1 MPAERFISRLPI
13 KRLIHDSKPS
23 TISRLMV
30 GSFKLLIVVFVS
42 FFTHTEPR
50 LWPLSVW
57 AGWVVVVV
65 VMVVGCVC
73 DRCPCYCE
81 APWVPWRVK
90 WPYTDI
96 TFSDYY
102 YITILNISRVSKT
115 GSFADNLKTS
125 AKLPNSVG
133 FGEPDRRRNLRPP
146 GTDEADSNRSP
157 SAYQPSANHSTN
169 PIRGRT

>member
-1 MPAERFISRLPI
+1 
-13 KRLIHDSKPS
+13 
-23 TISRLMV
+23 MV

-90 WPYTDI
+90 WQTGLI
-96 TFSDYY
+96 QTSHLV
-102 YITILNISRVSKT
+102 ITIILLFLIYQE
-115 GSFADNLKTS
+115 S
-125 AKLPNSVG
+125 AKPEV
-133 FGEPDRRRNLRPP
+133 
-146 GTDEADSNRSP
+146 SP
-157 SAYQPSANHSTN
+157 IT
-169 PIRGRT
+169 